1 MLALRILIRN
11 IVACGVC
18 LVVSSCATHLDPT
31 SLPAE
36 YTPPPS
42 LADHWVDLEAVRNDN
57 WFHLLNSG
65 LEALDWRLRAI
76 DSATQS
82 IQLQSFLWQFD
93 ISGSMLMSHIFAAAD
108 RGVRIRILIDDSF
121 IVGQDQPVIELDAH
135 PGIEYRIFNPFKR
148 RANHVATREI
158 LNLGEFH
165 RLDHR
170 MHNKSMVID
179 NRVAIIGGR
188 NLADDYFGL
197 GEAGNF
203 RDMEIIAAG
212 PIVQNISSSFDKYWN
227 DQWSFPAR
235 QILDDRKSTSSELS
249 MQTPGSAGHEIHV
262 EESESDRAAE
272 WAALAKA
279 APSGSPELIV
289 DDPPVRTPGSSEE
302 APVQLA
308 GDIIGLID
316 SAHKELRIV
325 SAYLIPTAELEAAV
339 ERAEDRG
346 VEVHLLTNSI
356 QSNNHITAHSAYRD
370 HIERLIDHGADL
382 HEVRVDAAERGTYM
396 LAPVSDKQ
404 LALHAKLMV
413 VDGSRVFIGSANF
426 DARSLRINTEMGLLI
441 ESEELGQQ
449 VLDAIAVDFL
459 PQNAWHI
466 RRSEAGKLQWVSDD
480 EVLDSQPAASFM
492 QRIEDWF
499 FAHLP
504 LEDEM

>member
-1 MLALRILIRN
+1 VPIPVRIFLLLALS
-11 IVACGVC
+11 G
-18 LVVSSCATHLDPT
+18 CATRLEPV

-36 YTPPPS
+36 YAPPPS
-42 LADHWVDLEAVRNDN
+42 LADHWLELEAVREDN

-65 LEALDWRLRAI
+65 PEALDWRLRAI

-93 ISGSMLMSHIFAAAD
+93 ISGSMLTSHIVAAAD
-108 RGVRIRILIDDSF
+108 RGVRVRILIDDSF
-121 IVGQDQPVIELDAH
+121 TVGQDQQVIELDTH
-135 PGIEYRIFNPFKR
+135 PKIEYRIFNPFKR
-148 RANHVATREI
+148 RTNSVSTRQI

-179 NRVAIIGGR
+179 NRVAIVGGR
-188 NLADDYFGL
+188 NLADDYFGI

-203 RDMEIIAAG
+203 RDMEVIAAG
-212 PIVQNISSSFDKYWN
+212 PIVQDISSSFDQYWN
-227 DQWSFPAR
+227 DQWTFPAR
-235 QILDDRKSTSSELS
+235 QILKDRKSASSAPSTETIS
-249 MQTPGSAGHEIHV
+249 STGREIHL
-262 EESESDRAAE
+262 EESESNRAAT
-272 WAALAKA
+272 WIALANA
-279 APSGSPELIV
+279 APSGNTELIV
-289 DDPPVRTPGSSEE
+289 DDPPVNMPGSGEE

-308 GDIIGLID
+308 SDILELID
-316 SAHKELRIV
+316 SAQKELRIV
-325 SAYLIPTAELEAAV
+325 SAYLIPTAEFEAAV

-356 QSNNHITAHSAYRD
+356 QSNNHITAHSAYR
-370 HIERLIDHGADL
+370 HHVERLIDHGADL
-382 HEVRVDAAERGTYM
+382 HEVRVDAAERGRYI
-396 LAPVSDKQ
+396 LAPVGNKE

-441 ESEELGQQ
+441 ESDELGQQ

-459 PQNAWHI
+459 PQNAWHNS
-466 RRSEAGKLQWVSDD
+466 RNEEGKLQWVSDD